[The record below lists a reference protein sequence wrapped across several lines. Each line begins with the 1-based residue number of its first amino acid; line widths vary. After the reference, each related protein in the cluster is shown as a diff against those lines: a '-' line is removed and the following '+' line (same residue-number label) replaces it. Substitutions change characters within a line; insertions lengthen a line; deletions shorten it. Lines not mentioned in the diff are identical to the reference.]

1 MSSEIKRRNTQQRQ
15 IILNIIKS
23 TNTHPTADWI
33 YQKARE
39 YIPNISLGTVYR
51 NIKVLKE
58 EGLIKELSDGKLARF
73 DGRIDKHFHFK
84 CISCGNIYDI
94 EADDIK
100 FSDNLKD
107 KGFLI
112 LEYEISMSGICKSCL
127 EKKKNK
133 GNED

>member
-112 LEYEISMSGICKSCL
+112 LEYEIAMSGICKSCL

>member
-33 YQKARE
+33 YRKARE
-39 YIPNISLGTVYR
+39 YIPNISLGTIYR
-51 NIKVLKE
+51 NIKILKE

-73 DGRIDKHFHFK
+73 DGRIDRHFHFK
-84 CISCGNIYDI
+84 CVSCGSIYDI

-100 FSDNLKD
+100 FSDRLKE

-112 LEYEISMSGICKSCL
+112 LEYEISMSGVCKSCL
-127 EKKKNK
+127 EKKKK
-133 GNED
+133 EEKDI